1 MKLLINR
8 VFVFATLVFSGCLLA
23 PGEVAAQSTNKT
35 IVLVRHAERDG
46 TMANNPDPEL
56 SPEGRERAIRLVKAV
71 KKYKPHEI
79 FSTNYKR
86 TRLTA
91 EPIANKRKKQIQF
104 YDPTKQNELVD
115 KIMASKTDH
124 YLIVGHSNTIPA
136 LANLLAK
143 KEVFRNLLET
153 EYGVFWVIRL
163 KKGVLRR
170 IEVYPF

>member
-1 MKLLINR
+1 MIGLLLCIGI
-8 VFVFATLVFSGCLLA
+8 FAA
-23 PGEVAAQSTNKT
+23 GEVVAQGNKT

-46 TMANNPDPEL
+46 TMATNPDPEL
-56 SPEGRERAIRLVKAV
+56 SPEGRERAIKLMNAI

-91 EPIANKRKKQIQF
+91 EPIANRRKKQIQT
-104 YDPTKQNELVD
+104 YDPAKQNELVD
-115 KIMASKTDH
+115 KILASKTDH

-143 KEVFRNLLET
+143 KELFRNLLET
-153 EYGVFWVIRL
+153 EYGVFWVIRM
-163 KKGVLRR
+163 KNGAVTRV
-170 IEVYPF
+170 EVFPY

>member
-1 MKLLINR
+1 MLGLFLC
-8 VFVFATLVFSGCLLA
+8 VVTFVV
-23 PGEVAAQSTNKT
+23 GEVSAQGDKT

-46 TMANNPDPEL
+46 TTTAGGDPEL
-56 SPEGRERAIRLVKAV
+56 SAEGRARAIRLMHAI

-91 EPIANKRKKQIQF
+91 EPIANSRKKQIQT
-104 YDPTKQNELVD
+104 YDPTKQTELVE

-124 YLIVGHSNTIPA
+124 YLIVGHSNTIPP

-143 KEVFRNLLET
+143 KEIFRNLLET
-153 EYGVFWVIRL
+153 EYGVFWVIRM
-163 KKGVLRR
+163 KKGAVTRV
-170 IEVYPF
+170 EVFPY

>member
-1 MKLLINR
+1 MKLRLR
-8 VFVFATLVFSGCLLA
+8 LVFLFAGLLFIQSFATA
-23 PGEVAAQSTNKT
+23 GEIAAQSPNKT

-56 SPEGRERAIRLVKAV
+56 SPEGRERAIRLVNAV

-91 EPIANKRKKQIQF
+91 EPTANRRKKQIQI

-163 KKGVLRR
+163 KKGVLQR
-170 IEVYPF
+170 IEVFPF

>member
-1 MKLLINR
+1 MIQ
-8 VFVFATLVFSGCLLA
+8 VFVIASLVSSIFLLA
-23 PGEVAAQSTNKT
+23 PGEIAAQSTNKT

-56 SPEGRERAIRLVKAV
+56 SPEGRERAIRLAKAV

-91 EPIANKRKKQIQF
+91 EPTANRRKKPIQI

-115 KIMASKTDH
+115 KIMASETDH

-163 KKGVLRR
+163 KKGVLQR

>member
-1 MKLLINR
+1 MKMRSVLGLLL
-8 VFVFATLVFSGCLLA
+8 FVALFT
-23 PGEVAAQSTNKT
+23 VADVTAQSNKT
-35 IVLVRHAERDG
+35 IVLVRHAEKVTVPPTDSD
-46 TMANNPDPEL
+46 PDL
-56 SPEGRERAIRLVKAV
+56 SPEGRERAIKLMNAI

-91 EPIANKRKKQIQF
+91 EPTAKRRNKEIQT
-104 YDPTKQNELVD
+104 YDPAKQNELVE

-143 KEVFRNLLET
+143 KELFRNLLET
-153 EYGVFWVIRL
+153 EYGVFWVIRM
-163 KKGVLRR
+163 KNGAVTRV
-170 IEVYPF
+170 EVFPY